1 MAVQRF
7 KSAAPVFCLAVFLVG
22 LLLQTTGASARDERR
37 ITATFQ
43 NEPLG
48 DVLTTVGELAGW
60 SVELIGAP
68 DDSVVSEQLRKVSI
82 EESLERILYPRN
94 YVLLWSPG
102 NVLTIRL
109 MADHGEQASAA
120 GDVSSQADER
130 LFDDPVSL
138 FPGPDEVIPPS
149 YPGGQGLT
157 AQDIEYYR
165 TLQTPIDPMHE
176 EVVPPSAPGTVG
188 ITRAEIEFYAST
200 RQAEDLADMEL
211 FPPEEDDGFVFT
223 AADLREIR
231 ANRPSVPATQIEVLP
246 PEEPGGIG
254 LTLGELQ
261 ALRQST
267 ASQPPLTMADM
278 IPPDWPP
285 AD

>member
-1 MAVQRF
+1 MGRGWIFYLVAILLGLSVQMASP
-7 KSAAPVFCLAVFLVG
+7 SAHDDG
-22 LLLQTTGASARDERR
+22 R

-48 DVLTTVGELAGW
+48 DVLATVGELAGW
-60 SVELIGAP
+60 SIVVTGAP
-68 DDSVVSEQLRKVSI
+68 DDSVVSVQLSKVSI
-82 EESLERILYPRN
+82 EESLERILRPRN
-94 YVLLWSPG
+94 YTLIWSSG
-102 NVLTIRL
+102 NVLTIHL
-109 MADHGEQASAA
+109 LADQGEDARPAS
-120 GDVSSQADER
+120 DVSLQADEG

-165 TLQTPIDPMHE
+165 TLQIPDDPMHE

-188 ITRAEIEFYAST
+188 ITQAEIEFYAAT
-200 RQAEDLADMEL
+200 RQVEDPANMEL
-211 FPPEEDDGFVFT
+211 FPPEANDDFVFT
-223 AADLREIR
+223 AADLQELR
-231 ANRPSVPATQIEVLP
+231 ANRPFVPATQIEVLP

-254 LTLGELQ
+254 VTLGELR

-267 ASQPPLTMADM
+267 AFQPPLTMADM
-278 IPPDWPP
+278 IPPD
-285 AD
+285 